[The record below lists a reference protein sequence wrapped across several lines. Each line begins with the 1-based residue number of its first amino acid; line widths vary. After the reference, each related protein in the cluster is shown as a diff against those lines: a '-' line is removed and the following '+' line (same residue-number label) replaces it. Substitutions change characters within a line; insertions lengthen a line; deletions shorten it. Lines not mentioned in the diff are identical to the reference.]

1 MNRTSSDSLTAA
13 VELRQAGKGEKALQ
27 MLHRLLT
34 AAPQDPQLNYQCAWT
49 CDSLGLES
57 EAVGYY
63 ETAIAQGLEGEDLR
77 GALLGLGSTY
87 RCRGRYEEAEAT
99 LRRGLEQ
106 FPDGTE
112 FDVFLALTEYNRRA
126 YPKAMERLLKL
137 LLATTAD
144 PHIKKYSRAL
154 AFYTDKLDQ
163 TW

>member
-1 MNRTSSDSLTAA
+1 MGQASSDSLATA
-13 VELRQAGKGEKALQ
+13 VELRQGGQGEEALQ
-27 MLHRLLT
+27 MLRRLLT
-34 AAPQDPQLNYQCAWT
+34 TAPQDPQLNYQCAWT

-63 ETAIAQGLEGEDLR
+63 ETAIAHGLEGEDLR

-87 RCRGRYEEAEAT
+87 RCRGRYEEAEAM
-99 LRRGLEQ
+99 LRRGLER

-126 YPKAMERLLKL
+126 YPQGMERLLKL

-144 PHIKKYSRAL
+144 PNLKKYARAL
-154 AFYTDKLDQ
+154 TFYADKLDQ

>member
-1 MNRTSSDSLTAA
+1 MNKTSCDSLIRA
-13 VELRQAGKGEKALQ
+13 VELRQAGQKEEALQ
-27 MLHRLLT
+27 MLRRLLT
-34 AAPQDPQLNYQCAWT
+34 TAAHDPQLNYQCAWT

-63 ETAIAQGLEGEDLR
+63 EAAIANGLEGEDLR
-77 GALLGLGSTY
+77 GAMLGLGSTY
-87 RCRGRYEEAEAT
+87 RCRGRYEEAEAM
-99 LRRGLEQ
+99 LRRGLEL

-126 YPKAMERLLKL
+126 YPQGMERLLKL

-144 PHIKKYSRAL
+144 PNIKKYARAL
-154 AFYTDKLDQ
+154 AFYADKLDQ